1 LTATANYET
10 VSLQWNDNSEG
21 DLAGYNIYRSTTSGT
36 GYTKLNGP
44 LLVTSDYTDNAVANY
59 TSYFYV
65 VTAVDIDANESGNS
79 NQDSATPNHGIVTQL
94 NMEDFELGLGAWT
107 NIPETPMTGP
117 ETQAEHP
124 PTIAARTGVLVA
136 AHGMYTLKH
145 QTLVQTMKVIRPFWK
160 ARISGAYWDAS

>member
-1 LTATANYET
+1 YYYVVTAVDSLSNESGNSNEDSATPYDGNPPLPPTGLTATANYET

-107 NIPETPMTGP
+107 NIPD
-117 ETQAEHP
+117 QHP
-124 PTIAARTGVLVA
+124 R
-136 AHGMYTLKH
+136 
-145 QTLVQTMKVIRPFWK
+145 
-160 ARISGAYWDAS
+160 